1 MTDVVTRSN
10 VTESPWF
17 WLMLFSAAALV
28 GVTTIAPK
36 YAVREARR
44 ERMAEARET
53 IAAARAAGVQAHDV
67 RRTDAEDDDDAA
79 DAPPIVPYMYED
91 FQKSPKLGW
100 LSGSLIALTLVGAAG
115 VYVTRFRSF
124 RATSSAA

>member
-1 MTDVVTRSN
+1 MSSSDTVNRSN

-17 WLMLFSAAALV
+17 WVMTFSAAALV

-53 IAAARAAGVQAHDV
+53 IAVARDAGVRAHDV
-67 RRTDAEDDDDAA
+67 HRNDDAAA
-79 DAPPIVPYMYED
+79 DAPPIVPYLYED

-100 LSGSLIALTLVGAAG
+100 LCGSLIVLTLVGAIG
-115 VYVTRFRSF
+115 TYVTKARSL
-124 RATSSAA
+124 RTTSSPAA

>member
-1 MTDVVTRSN
+1 MSSK

-28 GVTTIAPK
+28 GTTTIAPK

-44 ERMAEARET
+44 ERMAEARDT
-53 IAAARAAGVQAHDV
+53 IVAARAAGVRAHDV
-67 RRTDAEDDDDAA
+67 ERSRDPAAVDDAA

-91 FQKSPKLGW
+91 FQKASNLGW
-100 LSGSLIALTLVGAAG
+100 LYGSLIALVVVGAIG
-115 VYVTRFRSF
+115 VYVTKIRPF
-124 RATSSAA
+124 RATPVST